1 MGTKRGH
8 WGKTMIAK
16 DVKTIAINT
25 PEIKVP
31 FTMKRN
37 MVRPILMGLKE
48 AIIRNGKIGIIGLG
62 QFYVVRRKVSERIGS
77 KEKKMILTVA
87 FRPSDGFTREV
98 RKAWSQKLQPEIV
111 PAPISIEASAPSAPS
126 TEQ

>member
-1 MGTKRGH
+1 
-8 WGKTMIAK
+8 MIAR
-16 DVKTIAINT
+16 DVKEIAINT

-48 AIIRNGKIGIIGLG
+48 AIIRNGKISIIGLG
-62 QFYVVRRKVSERIGS
+62 HFYVVRRKVSERIGS

-87 FRPSDGFTREV
+87 FKPSDGFVKEV

-111 PAPISIEASAPSAPS
+111 PPISPEASAQSAPS